1 MYACI
6 RIIFTGFV
14 CISVK
19 IPSGDNWFTYDD
31 DAITFTLMEDT
42 YELLIINHDWP
53 GATCGAT

>member
-31 DAITFTLMEDT
+31 DAITFTLMGDT

-53 GATCGAT
+53 GAT